1 MTGSERGRV
10 FNGPWRKHLVGSCRS
25 GKDRRIGNGQEKE
38 NDEKID
44 RSKTPTDDLS
54 VNLLSVR
61 LVIFGVLIFP
71 ALLSRV
77 RSLIWRHIDSWGR
90 YGCKSVL
97 ENRDDYRK
105 RGAATLE
112 GSYSYCKLKTLDGHF
127 LI

>member
-54 VNLLSVR
+54 VNLFKRSASNFWGPHFSCSSQPSEIFNMAAYR
-61 LVIFGVLIFP
+61 LLGQVWL
-71 ALLSRV
+71 
-77 RSLIWRHIDSWGR
+77 
-90 YGCKSVL
+90 
-97 ENRDDYRK
+97 
-105 RGAATLE
+105 
-112 GSYSYCKLKTLDGHF
+112 
-127 LI
+127 